1 MSDFRPKELILQAR
15 SSVGDASY
23 SPKKLTLLHTGIAAG
38 LSLVLSLLTYF
49 LDVGIGNTSG
59 LSGLDSRAALET
71 AQSVLQLIVFVF
83 SPFWALGFVA
93 AGLRWSRRQDAVPA
107 TLCKGLRRWGPAV
120 RMFLLETL
128 IYFVV
133 VFVAVEVGSVL
144 YSLTPASSALQD
156 LIAGAQ
162 TDDLSDILAQ
172 MDNAAYAEI
181 FLGML
186 PFILIPMLIA
196 IVPVFYRLRFASYIL
211 MDDPRRGAL
220 YAVVTSWRLTK
231 HNCLKLL
238 RIDIRY
244 WWYYLLEAAVL
255 VLSAGDMLASLVGLE
270 LNMSAMT
277 ASIVFYVLALG
288 AQLALYAW
296 KKPQLFAS
304 YALLYDRL
312 RPVEQEN
319 V

>member
-1 MSDFRPKELILQAR
+1 MSDFRPKELISEAR
-15 SSVGDASY
+15 LSVGEATY
-23 SPKKLTLLHTGIAAG
+23 SPKKLTLLHTGVAAG

-59 LSGLDSRAALET
+59 LSGLESRAVLET
-71 AQSVLQLIVFVF
+71 AQSVLQLFVFVF

-93 AGLRWSRRQDAVPA
+93 SGLRWSRRQDAVPA

-120 RMFLLETL
+120 RMFLLQAL
-128 IYFVV
+128 IYFAV
-133 VFVAVEVGSVL
+133 VFVAVEIGSVL
-144 YSLTPASSALQD
+144 YSLTPASDAVQD
-156 LIAGAQ
+156 LIARTE
-162 TDDLSDILAQ
+162 TDDLSTFLSELD
-172 MDNAAYAEI
+172 DAAYTEI
-181 FLGML
+181 LLGML
-186 PFILIPMLIA
+186 PFILIPMLVA
-196 IVPVFYRLRFASYIL
+196 VVPVFYRLRFASYL
-211 MDDPRRGAL
+211 LVDDPRCGAL
-220 YAVVTSWRLTK
+220 YAVVTSWRMTK
-231 HNCLKLL
+231 RNCLKLL

-255 VLSAGDMLASLVGLE
+255 LLSAGDVLATLLGIE

-288 AQLALYAW
+288 AQLTLYAW

-312 RPVEQEN
+312 RPVEPN
-319 V
+319 KV